1 MTNDDRFLDLLRED
15 PPPAFK
21 RGLQQKLAELDHEP
35 TAAHRAFWRPALV
48 AAAAA
53 LVVAGLAASPAVRAA
68 AGEFLDV
75 FRVRR
80 FAAVP
85 VDAERLSALQR
96 GDLDLKALL
105 ADSVEVLEDPGS
117 PEVVADAE
125 AASAAA
131 GFSLLMPTWLPN
143 KTELADIC
151 VRGRASARLTIDA
164 GRVQTLLDT
173 LGVADARLPEGV
185 DGAVVTVTTS
195 PAVMVRYAR
204 GSSEILYTQAEA
216 PVVSLPS
223 GLDLASLGELALRA
237 AGMEED
243 EARLFARKVDWR
255 STLLVPVPAVGGHF
269 RDVEVRGQ
277 RGLVVTH
284 KKDGGK
290 GPRHSILL
298 WVEGNR
304 VFALTGKGEG
314 VELLE
319 MAESLS

>member
-68 AGEFLDV
+68 AGEFLEV

-131 GFSLLMPTWLPN
+131 GFSLRMPTWLPN

-173 LGVADARLPEGV
+173 LGVADATP
-185 DGAVVTVTTS
+185 
-195 PAVMVRYAR
+195 AR
-204 GSSEILYTQAEA
+204 GRRRCSGHGDDVTGCHGSLCSRLERDPLYPGRSPGGEFA
-216 PVVSLPS
+216 
-223 GLDLASLGELALRA
+223 LG
-237 AGMEED
+237 
-243 EARLFARKVDWR
+243 
-255 STLLVPVPAVGGHF
+255 P
-269 RDVEVRGQ
+269 
-277 RGLVVTH
+277 
-284 KKDGGK
+284 
-290 GPRHSILL
+290 GPRIPGRAGPPSSGNGGGRGPTLCPKGGLAQHSPRSRARRRRTLPRRGGPRPTGARRNSQ
-298 WVEGNR
+298 EGR
-304 VFALTGKGEG
+304 RQGAAPLDPALGRGKSRLRFDRKGRG
-314 VELLE
+314 G
-319 MAESLS
+319 